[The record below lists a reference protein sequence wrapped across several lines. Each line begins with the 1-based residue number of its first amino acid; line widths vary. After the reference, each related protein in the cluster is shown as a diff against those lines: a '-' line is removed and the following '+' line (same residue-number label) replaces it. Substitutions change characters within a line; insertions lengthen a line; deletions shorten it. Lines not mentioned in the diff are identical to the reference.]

1 MFYADLHVHS
11 KFSRATGREA
21 DLEHYAHWA
30 RKKGIAVVATGDF
43 THPAWRAELRE
54 KLVPAEPGLFRLRD
68 DLERAVVAGLDP
80 HLTALNPEPTR
91 FILEVEISTIYKKGD
106 RTRKVHHLV
115 LVPDLGQADRLTVAL
130 SRIGNL
136 NSDGRP
142 ILGLDSRNLLEL
154 TLQSGDQ
161 ALLIPAHIWTPWF
174 SALGSMSGFDAIAD
188 CYGDLAP
195 HIHAVETGLSSD
207 PAMNW
212 RVSSLDRYRLVSNS
226 DAHSPGKLAREAC
239 IFDGPMSYAGIRD
252 ALVMGTGYT
261 GTVEFF
267 PEEGKYHLDG
277 HRKCS
282 VCFTPDETQAHHGL
296 CPGCGKPLTIGVMNR
311 VAMLADRPDG
321 ARAANAGE
329 VRSLVPLPEVLGEML
344 RCGPDSGKVTAAYE
358 ATLATLGPELGILN
372 DLPLDAIAGKA
383 SALLAEGIDRMR
395 RGQVIRDAGYDG
407 EYGVI
412 RLFTDDELKG
422 GVGATML
429 MDIPAVR
436 KPRPKRASP
445 APGKSLPAGAGRLQ
459 GATPTWSRRSS
470 AGMPVDADCPPAV
483 AEDHPAY
490 DASPAPPAGPLDG
503 LDADQRMAAAITS
516 GPLLI
521 VAGPGTGKTRTLTHR
536 LAYLIREQGVAPD
549 ACLAVTFTNRAAHEL
564 RERLARLLPQ
574 AADRITVTTFHG
586 LGYRM
591 LAEQPQ
597 AFDFAEA
604 PTVIDESGRT
614 DILRTTCGLSAA
626 AARRLLKYRRRH
638 ETPPEPALANA
649 LACYN
654 VELRARG
661 CVDFDNLIDLPL
673 DWLRRTPEAAAR
685 YRERYPW
692 VSVDEYQDIDARQY
706 ELIRLLVP
714 PAGNLCA
721 IGDPDQAIY
730 GFRGGDVSFFQRF
743 ATDFPAALVVSLNR
757 NYRSGKTIVEAAG
770 QMIAPASLVADRHFE
785 AQIVESVNLVMHE
798 ATTDKSEAEFVVHS
812 IEQLVGGAS
821 FFSMDSGRV
830 GAGATAQL
838 SFADFAVLYRTDAQ
852 SVALVEALERS
863 GMPYQKRSH
872 APLSE
877 QPAVRAVLTA
887 LKPSEDESMSVALE
901 AALTR
906 CAADGL
912 LADLSRLT
920 PTLRR
925 LAAESSSHADFRS
938 RLAMASDVDALD
950 PRADAIALLTL
961 HASKGLEYPVVFI
974 TGCEDGVLP
983 LRWPGGDDVD
993 TAEERRLLFVGMTR
1007 ARQRLFLSHARKRLW
1022 NGEVRDMQ
1030 PSPFLRDIEER
1041 LLDREQTRRKTRE
1054 GGQQLVL
1061 F

>member
-80 HLTALNPEPTR
+80 RLVALNPEPTR

-106 RTRKVHHLV
+106 RTRKVHHLI
-115 LVPDLGQADRLTVAL
+115 LVPDLDQADRLTVAL

-142 ILGLDSRNLLEL
+142 ILGLESRNLLDI
-154 TLQSGDQ
+154 TLESGDQ

-195 HIHAVETGLSSD
+195 HIFAVETGLSSD

-239 IFDGPMSYAGIRD
+239 IFDGLMSYAGIRG
-252 ALVMGTGYT
+252 ALVTGVGYT

-277 HRKCS
+277 HRKCN
-282 VCFTPDETQAHHGL
+282 VRFEPAETLAHHGL
-296 CPGCGKPLTIGVMNR
+296 CPACGKPLTVGVMNR

-329 VRSLVPLPEVLGEML
+329 VHSLVPLPEVLGEL
-344 RCGPDSGKVTAAYE
+344 LHCGPDSGKVTAAYE
-358 ATLATLGPELGILN
+358 ATLATLGPELSILN
-372 DLPLDAIAGKA
+372 ELPLDVIAGKA

-422 GVGATML
+422 GVGAALL
-429 MDIPAVR
+429 MDVPVVR
-436 KPRPKRASP
+436 KQRAARGSHPSRKSDSSHASP
-445 APGKSLPAGAGRLQ
+445 AA
-459 GATPTWSRRSS
+459 
-470 AGMPVDADCPPAV
+470 AV
-483 AEDHPAY
+483 AEAHPAY
-490 DASPAPPAGPLDG
+490 ETTPAAPLDA
-503 LDADQRMAAAITS
+503 LDADQRMAAAITR

-536 LAYLIREQGVAPD
+536 LAYLIREQGVAPE
-549 ACLAVTFTNRAAHEL
+549 ACLAVTFTNRAAHEM
-564 RERLARLLPQ
+564 RERLARLLPE
-574 AADRITVTTFHG
+574 AADRITVATFHG
-586 LGYRM
+586 LGYQI
-591 LAEQPQ
+591 LAEQPE
-597 AFDFAEA
+597 AFDFAAA
-604 PTVIDESGRT
+604 PTVVDESGCME
-614 DILRTTCGLSAA
+614 ILRTACGLSAA

-649 LACYN
+649 LACYKAA
-654 VELRARG
+654 LRTRG
-661 CVDFDNLIDLPL
+661 SVDFDDLVVLPL
-673 DWLRRTPEAAAR
+673 EWLRKTPDAVAR
-685 YRERYPW
+685 YRVRYSW
-692 VSVDEYQDIDARQY
+692 ISVDEYQDIDVLQY

-743 ATDFPAALVVSLNR
+743 TTDYPAALVVSLNR
-757 NYRSGKTIVEAAG
+757 NYRSGKTIVEAAA

-785 AQIVESVNLVMHE
+785 PQVDEAVNLVMHE
-798 ATTDKSEAEFVVHS
+798 AATDKAEAEFVVQS

-830 GAGATAQL
+830 GVGATAQL

-852 SVALVEALERS
+852 SAALVEALQRS
-863 GMPYQKRSH
+863 GLPYQKRSH
-872 APLSE
+872 APFSE
-877 QPAVRAVLTA
+877 QPAVRAVLAAMGTSA
-887 LKPSEDESMSVALE
+887 GESITVALE
-901 AALTR
+901 VALTS
-906 CAADGL
+906 CAADES
-912 LADLSRLT
+912 LADLARLT

-925 LAAESSSHADFRS
+925 LAAESANQADFRS

-974 TGCEDGVLP
+974 VGCEDGVLP
-983 LRWPGGDDVD
+983 LRWPGGDDID

-1022 NGEVRDMQ
+1022 NGEVREMQ
-1030 PSPFLRDIEER
+1030 PSPFLRDIEAR
-1041 LLDREQTRRKTRE
+1041 LLDVTQTRRKARE